1 MTITDLKNYAEKMNR
16 DYSPT
21 DRFNVTLTRK
31 SLTYIEAYLRDR
43 KASLEKALADPK
55 IKPGKASNRGLEYGM
70 VTEALQTIEKAKE
83 L

>member
-1 MTITDLKNYAEKMNR
+1 MTITNLKNYAEKMNR

-21 DRFNVTLTRK
+21 DRFYVTLTRK
-31 SLTYIEAYLRDR
+31 SLAYIEAYLRDR

-55 IKPGKASNRGLEYGM
+55 IKPRKASNRGLEYGM

>member
-1 MTITDLKNYAEKMNR
+1 MTITDLKSYAEKMNKEH
-16 DYSPT
+16 SPT
-21 DRFNVTLTRK
+21 DRFSVTLTRDA
-31 SLTYIEAYLRDR
+31 LTYIGAILRDR

-55 IKPGKASNRGLEYGM
+55 IKPSKAANRGLEYGM